1 MLILIGIFDK
11 LPNINPLYK
20 DFHPSV
26 LFISEKLATYYYNYY
41 NIIININISIWIMI
55 NNIYVSIIIMN
66 IITYPSISLK
76 LIDVSRLFGPYNFQ
90 GMSDERSEETTNQ
103 STS

>member
-1 MLILIGIFDK
+1 
-11 LPNINPLYK
+11 
-20 DFHPSV
+20 
-26 LFISEKLATYYYNYY
+26 
-41 NIIININISIWIMI
+41 MI